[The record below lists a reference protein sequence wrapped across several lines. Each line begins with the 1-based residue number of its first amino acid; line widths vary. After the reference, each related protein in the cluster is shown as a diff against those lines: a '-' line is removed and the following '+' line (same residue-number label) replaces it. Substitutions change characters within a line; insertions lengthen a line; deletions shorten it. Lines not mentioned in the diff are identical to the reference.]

1 MDPSWLAGLVLG
13 IILIINGISDS
24 FTAMDKLGNF
34 IDMPSVV
41 ITVGGTIAALI
52 ASYPLTMLAQIPK
65 HIMIIMFRGGKYNIP
80 KLVDQLV
87 DLAMVARQN
96 GLLALEE
103 KAEELKDPFLKQ
115 SVLKIVDASDADKV
129 RADLEGE
136 LDTMIARHDMAAG
149 FYEKGSSYAPALV

>member
-1 MDPSWLAGLVLG
+1 MDPPWLVGLILG
-13 IILIINGISDS
+13 FILIVNGITDS
-24 FTAMDKLGNF
+24 FSAMDKLNNF
-34 IDMPSVV
+34 IDIPSVV

-52 ASYPLTMLAQIPK
+52 ASYPFSMLAQIPK

-103 KAEELKDPFLKQ
+103 KAEELKDPFHLPIPPKQ
-115 SVLKIVDASDADKV
+115 NHQKPGKRTGYNDCPSRYGGRIL
-129 RADLEGE
+129 
-136 LDTMIARHDMAAG
+136 
-149 FYEKGSSYAPALV
+149 